1 MKRVAIL
8 GAGGMGTAL
17 AVLFSQAVRRRGAIS
32 LAAQGPGQVG
42 GVNSST
48 RASERPALA
57 FGVPLPD
64 NVSVLSNACDAT
76 GGAEL
81 IVVAIPSAYLRQ
93 TLDALAEKLPP
104 RVPVLSVIKGI
115 ENATFARPSQI
126 IEATLGPRSIA
137 ILSGPGHAEELARG
151 LPASLVVAGADEALN
166 VRVRDTLNQ
175 RFLRVYTNPD
185 ALGVELAGALKNVL
199 AIAAGM
205 CDGLGFGDN
214 AKAALI
220 TRGLVEIARF
230 GVQLGAHPATFQ
242 GLAGVGDVLT
252 TCYSAFG
259 RNRGVGER
267 IGKGETLEQV
277 LSGMVNVAE
286 GVPTTRSV
294 RDMALQGDVD
304 MPITCALSQ
313 ILFEGKSPLEAVT
326 DFMLRSPKVELHSM
340 SRSPLYCRRRA
351 ASRFKEWAGRLRS
364 TRRRTPVDHSAQRG
378 DRRGAGRVPARAL
391 GILALSHPRSRG
403 AARLEDRSAAHR
415 PRGPPS
421 RPRAG
426 RGAGGRG

>member
-17 AVLFSQAVRRRGAIS
+17 AVLFGQAVRTVQLWTRDPAR
-32 LAAQGPGQVG
+32 AQEVQRSRQNTRYLPGV
-42 GVNSST
+42 T
-48 RASERPALA
+48 
-57 FGVPLPD
+57 LPD
-64 NVSVLSNACDAT
+64 NVTVLPNACDAT

-93 TLDALAEKLPP
+93 TLTELAEKIPP
-104 RVPVLSVIKGI
+104 KVPALSVIKGI

-126 IEATLGPRSIA
+126 IEAALGPRSIA

-151 LPASLVVAGADEALN
+151 LPASLVVAGADDALN
-166 VRVRDTLNQ
+166 TRVRDTLNQ

-199 AIAAGM
+199 GIAAGM

-220 TRGLVEIARF
+220 TRSLVEMTRF
-230 GVQLGAHPATFQ
+230 GVSLGAHPATFQ

-252 TCYSAFG
+252 TCYSHFG
-259 RNRGVGER
+259 RNRALGER

-277 LSGMVNVAE
+277 LASMVNVAE

-294 RDMALQGDVD
+294 HDMAARGDVD
-304 MPITCALSQ
+304 MPITDALYH

-326 DFMLRSPKVELHSM
+326 DFMLRAPKVEWN
-340 SRSPLYCRRRA
+340 P
-351 ASRFKEWAGRLRS
+351 
-364 TRRRTPVDHSAQRG
+364 
-378 DRRGAGRVPARAL
+378 
-391 GILALSHPRSRG
+391 
-403 AARLEDRSAAHR
+403 
-415 PRGPPS
+415 
-421 RPRAG
+421 
-426 RGAGGRG
+426 